1 MELSIRLECPQCSTA
16 LPLPLRELSPGRRQ
30 TCDRCQSPVR
40 LTPDSLTRFTQDL
53 RCFCEI

>member
-16 LPLPLRELSPGRRQ
+16 LPLPISELSPGRRQ

-40 LTPDSLTRFTQDL
+40 LTTDSLNRFVQDL
-53 RCFCEI
+53 RCYCES

>member
-30 TCDRCQSPVR
+30 TCNQCQMPVR
-40 LTPDSLTRFTQDL
+40 MTADSLDRLAHDL
-53 RCFCEI
+53 ICFCES